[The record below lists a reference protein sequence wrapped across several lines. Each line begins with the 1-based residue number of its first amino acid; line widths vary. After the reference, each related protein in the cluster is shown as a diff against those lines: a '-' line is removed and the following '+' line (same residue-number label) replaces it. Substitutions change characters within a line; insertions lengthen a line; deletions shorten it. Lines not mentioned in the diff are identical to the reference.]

1 MGARDAVTHEH
12 EVDRDV
18 YLLLRSRFAVCS
30 GPACTAVVALL
41 VLSRV
46 MVHAMQHGSP
56 TQPAHV
62 LAYSDLLLSWVI
74 IICLFLI
81 WRCESEFL
89 LEERPQQ
96 RACGL
101 SL

>member
-1 MGARDAVTHEH
+1 MFSFVEDAARGTRQYVREQQGGGEGKGARDAVLHEH

-18 YLLLRSRFAVCS
+18 YLLLRSRFAKCS

-56 TQPAHV
+56 TQPAPV
-62 LAYSDLLLSWVI
+62 
-74 IICLFLI
+74 
-81 WRCESEFL
+81 
-89 LEERPQQ
+89 
-96 RACGL
+96 
-101 SL
+101 